1 MRPLDI
7 EICDVTLRDGEQTP
21 GVSFT
26 CQEKLDIAHCLDTIG
41 VEVIEAGFPSV
52 SENEK
57 KCIKEITKAGLNAR
71 ICCLSRA
78 MISDVDAAIDCDVD
92 LVSIFFATSDLHI
105 KVKYKKTR
113 EEMLTQALDMVDYA
127 VDHGLQV
134 RFSAED
140 GSRTDISFL
149 KEMFERGYEHKATY
163 SSLADT
169 VGCLTPLQT
178 ADIVRTLTKDL
189 KNKLCVHF
197 HNDMGLAT
205 ANTFTAAECGAFQL
219 HTTVNGIGERAGNAS
234 LEELLVALRMK
245 GGVDRYDLTHL
256 TAISKMVSEYSGL
269 SVSKTKAVVGENA
282 FSHESGIHIAAL
294 LVDSNTYEYFR
305 PEMVGGE
312 QRFVLGKHTGR
323 KALEYI
329 VKTLGCEL
337 NDAQMERV
345 LHDVKVR
352 SEGKCIITS
361 KLLKELIRNAKETV

>member
-21 GVSFT
+21 GISFT
-26 CQEKLDIAHCLDTIG
+26 CQEKLDIAHRLDAVGI
-41 VEVIEAGFPSV
+41 EVIEAGFPSV
-52 SENEK
+52 SESEK
-57 KCIKEITKAGLNAR
+57 ECIKRIAGAGLNAR
-71 ICCLSRA
+71 VCCLSRA
-78 MISDVDAAIDCDVD
+78 MTSDVDAAIDCGVD

-105 KVKYKKTR
+105 RVKYKKTR
-113 EEMLTQALDMVDYA
+113 EEMLAQALETVDHA
-127 VDHGLQV
+127 VEHGLQV

-140 GSRTDISFL
+140 GSRTDVSFL
-149 KEMFERGYEHKATY
+149 KEMFRQGCEHKTTY
-163 SSLADT
+163 SSIADT

-178 ADIVRTLTKDL
+178 ADIVRELTKDL
-189 KNKLCVHF
+189 KNRLCVHF
-197 HNDMGLAT
+197 HNDMGMAT
-205 ANTFTAAECGAFQL
+205 ANAFTAAECGAFQL

-256 TAISKMVSEYSGL
+256 TELSKMVSKYTGL
-269 SVSKTKAVVGENA
+269 SVSRTKAVVGENA

-294 LVDSNTYEYFR
+294 LTDSSTYEYFP

-323 KALEYI
+323 KALEHI
-329 VKTLGCEL
+329 ARTFGFEL

-345 LHDVKVR
+345 LHDIKER
-352 SEGKCIITS
+352 SEGKCAITS
-361 KLLKELIRNAKETV
+361 KVLKGIIRNARETV